1 MISLEQL
8 SARAGGFELRDI
20 TVSLPSGAWGI
31 VLGAAGSGKT
41 TLLETIAGVRRATHG
56 RVMLRGEDATAIA
69 PERRGVGIVYQHGYL
84 FPHLTVGENIAY
96 GARDAGVARDASA
109 RLGADELA
117 GRSVSSLSGGER
129 QIVALARALAPQP
142 DILLLDEPFAAL
154 DPRRRARVRAEL
166 RRMQRERGMTVLHV
180 THDFIEAG
188 TLGDIAMVMEHG
200 ALAQVG
206 APEVLFRKP
215 ASGSIADFLGM
226 ENVYSG
232 TVERVGPGGESE
244 IGTLH
249 FSGDGIALIGVGDHP
264 GGAGHA
270 VVRGEDVILA
280 RQQSNSS
287 SARNAL
293 QGRIISIVDAG
304 VLARVTMAIGSTTL
318 VAVVTQG
325 SVHDLDLAAGDAIV
339 ASVKATSVHLC

>member
-1 MISLEQL
+1 MIALEQL
-8 SARAGGFELRDI
+8 SARAGSFELRDI

-41 TLLETIAGVRRATHG
+41 TLLETIAGVRPATHG
-56 RVMLRGEDATAIA
+56 RVMLRGDDATALA

-84 FPHLTVGENIAY
+84 FPHLTVGQNIAY
-96 GARDAGVARDASA
+96 GARDAAVARDASA
-109 RLGADELA
+109 RLGTDEFA

-129 QIVALARALAPQP
+129 QLVALARALAPQP

-154 DPRRRARVRAEL
+154 DPRRRTRVRAEL

-188 TLGDIAMVMEHG
+188 TLGDIALVMEHG
-200 ALAQVG
+200 ALVQAG

-232 TVERVGPGGESE
+232 TVERVGTGGESE
-244 IGTLH
+244 IGTLR
-249 FSGDGIALIGVGDHP
+249 FTGDGIALIGIGDHP

-270 VVRGEDVILA
+270 VVRVEDVILA
-280 RQQSNSS
+280 RQHANAS

-293 QGRIISIVDAG
+293 RGTITSVADAG
-304 VLARVTMAIGSTTL
+304 VLARVTIAIGSTTL

-325 SVHDLDLAAGDAIV
+325 SVHDLELA
-339 ASVKATSVHLC
+339 